1 MSSPKSPESRTRPGS
16 RPRGAAQ
23 RHSAAAGPGSCV
35 ILHLREPREK
45 SWGLLLRMDPTGVW
59 VRGIDL
65 ASVEDWARQVAAG
78 EGETMGLATYFVP
91 YARLEKIVLD
101 EPLGPVPSLAQ
112 RFEQI
117 TGVALLAHLD
127 PKSRDWTQ

>member
-1 MSSPKSPESRTRPGS
+1 LSSPKNLESRRLAPY
-16 RPRGAAQ
+16 RRQGAVK

-35 ILHLREPREK
+35 VLHLRDPREK

-59 VRGIDL
+59 LRGMDL

-78 EGETMGLATYFVP
+78 GGGTMGLATFFVP

-127 PKSRDWTQ
+127 AQE

>member
-1 MSSPKSPESRTRPGS
+1 MSSPKNPESSKRARPP
-16 RPRGAAQ
+16 RRGATE
-23 RHSAAAGPGSCV
+23 RHGAAAGPGSCV
-35 ILHLREPREK
+35 ILHLRDPREK
-45 SWGLLLRMDPTGVW
+45 SWGLLIRMDPTGVW

-78 EGETMGLATYFVP
+78 AGGTMGLATFFVP

-127 PKSRDWTQ
+127 AQE